1 MLVQFCGSEE
11 IPPKVLIVN
20 PSDEMLLCTVILFLF
35 FQDELASTG
44 KLANAQ
50 NNSLQGPA

>member
-20 PSDEMLLCTVILFLF
+20 SSDEVLLCTIMHFFLL
-35 FQDELASTG
+35 DELASG
-44 KLANAQ
+44 KLANVQ